1 MSEAETFF
9 DKATEERTDFQMLH
23 ETLAPDAISEEL
35 RPTIEEFGLEDN
47 CRQLA
52 QEGWTVVEDVASPEF
67 NERLRGKIQ
76 ELGGG
81 NMLLAKD
88 PVFPEAVLSPKLLA
102 MAEFSVGRGFL
113 ISQVAA
119 SVRPKGSPSIGL
131 HADANWLPAPFPAHN
146 MLLTGCWACD
156 EYTKEGGATLVIPG
170 SNVLHRHPDPD
181 EVAAKEGAIA
191 IECPPC
197 SVAMWDGNLWH
208 ANWPRETEGDRV
220 VAHITYTRLMMR
232 QIEDYGSNA
241 DDLIEQHGELM
252 AQLLGREDSLD
263 SPTGF
268 RFDKIA
274 KTFNNAK
281 L

>member
-1 MSEAETFF
+1 MSEAEDLL
-9 DKATEERTDFQMLH
+9 DKAAQAPAFQMLH
-23 ETLAPDAISEEL
+23 ETLAPEAISDEL
-35 RPTIEEFGLEDN
+35 RPTIEEFDLEDN

-52 QEGWTVVEDVASPEF
+52 AEGWTVVEDVASSEF
-67 NERLRGKIQ
+67 NERLRHKIQ
-76 ELGGG
+76 DVGGG

-88 PVFPEAVLSPKLLA
+88 PVFSEAVLSPKLLA

-113 ISQVAA
+113 ISQVAG
-119 SVRPKGSPSIGL
+119 SVRPQGSASIGL

-156 EYTKEGGATLVIPG
+156 EYTKEGGSTLVIPG
-170 SNVLHRHPDPD
+170 SNALHRHPDPD

-191 IECPPC
+191 IECPPR

-208 ANWPRETEGDRV
+208 ANWPRETEGERV

-232 QIEDYGSNA
+232 QIEDYGAIA
-241 DDLIEQHGELM
+241 DDLVERHGERM

>member
-1 MSEAETFF
+1 MSEAEDLL
-9 DKATEERTDFQMLH
+9 DKAAQAPAFQMLH
-23 ETLAPDAISEEL
+23 ETLAPEAISDEL

-52 QEGWTVVEDVASPEF
+52 AEGWTVVEDVASSEF
-67 NERLRGKIQ
+67 NERLRHKIQ
-76 ELGGG
+76 DVGGG

-88 PVFPEAVLSPKLLA
+88 PVFSEAVLSPKLLA

-113 ISQVAA
+113 ISQVAG
-119 SVRPKGSPSIGL
+119 SVRPQGSASIGL

-156 EYTKEGGATLVIPG
+156 EYTKEGGSTLVIPG
-170 SNVLHRHPDPD
+170 SNALHRHPDPD

-191 IECPPC
+191 IECPPR

-208 ANWPRETEGDRV
+208 ANWPREIEGERV

-232 QIEDYGSNA
+232 QIEDYGAIA
-241 DDLIEQHGELM
+241 DDLVERYGERM

>member
-1 MSEAETFF
+1 MSEAEDLL
-9 DKATEERTDFQMLH
+9 DKAAQAPAFQMLH
-23 ETLAPDAISEEL
+23 ETLAPEAISDEL

-52 QEGWTVVEDVASPEF
+52 AEGWTVVEDVASSEF
-67 NERLRGKIQ
+67 NERLRHKIQ
-76 ELGGG
+76 DVGGG

-88 PVFPEAVLSPKLLA
+88 PVFSEAVLSPKLLA

-113 ISQVAA
+113 ISQVAG
-119 SVRPKGSPSIGL
+119 SVRPQGSASIGL

-156 EYTKEGGATLVIPG
+156 EYTKEGGSTLVIPG
-170 SNVLHRHPDPD
+170 SNALHRHPDPD

-191 IECPPC
+191 IECPPR

-208 ANWPRETEGDRV
+208 ANWPRETEGERV

-232 QIEDYGSNA
+232 QIEDYGAIA
-241 DDLIEQHGELM
+241 DDLVERHGERM

>member
-9 DKATEERTDFQMLH
+9 DKAIEARTDVQMLH
-23 ETLAPDAISEEL
+23 ETLAPDAISDEL
-35 RPTIEEFGLEDN
+35 RPAIEEFGLEDN

-52 QEGWTVVEDVASPEF
+52 QEGWTVIEDVASTEF
-67 NERLRGKIQ
+67 NERLRDKIQ
-76 ELGGG
+76 EFGGG
-81 NMLLAKD
+81 NMLLAND
-88 PVFPEAVLSPKLLA
+88 PVFSEAVLSPKLLA

-113 ISQVAA
+113 ISQVAG
-119 SVRPKGSPSIGL
+119 SVRPQGSPSIGL

-156 EYTKEGGATLVIPG
+156 EYTKDGGATLVIPG

-181 EVAAKEGAIA
+181 EVAAKAGAIA

-197 SVAMWDGNLWH
+197 SVAMWDGNIWH
-208 ANWPRETEGDRV
+208 ANWPRETEGERV

-232 QIEDYGSNA
+232 QIEDYGSIA
-241 DDLIEQHGELM
+241 DDLVEQHGERM

>member
-1 MSEAETFF
+1 MSEAENV
-9 DKATEERTDFQMLH
+9 EETTAQAPAFQILH
-23 ETLAPDAISEEL
+23 DTLAPETISDEL

-52 QEGWTVVEDVASPEF
+52 MEGWTVVEDVASAEF
-67 NERLRGKIQ
+67 NERLRNKIL
-76 ELGGG
+76 ELRPGG

-88 PVFPEAVLSPKLLA
+88 PVFSEAVLSPKLLA

-119 SVRPKGSPSIGL
+119 SVRPQGSPSIGL

-156 EYTKEGGATLVIPG
+156 EYTKEGGSTLVIPE

-208 ANWPRETEGDRV
+208 ANWPRKTEGDRV

-232 QIEDYGSNA
+232 QIEDYGAIA
-241 DDLIEQHGELM
+241 DELIERHGDRM
-252 AQLLGREDSLD
+252 AQLLGRGDSLD

-268 RFDKIA
+268 RYDKLLD
-274 KTFNNAK
+274 TFNNAK
-281 L
+281 R

>member
-1 MSEAETFF
+1 MSEAEDLL
-9 DKATEERTDFQMLH
+9 DKAAQAPAFQMLH
-23 ETLAPDAISEEL
+23 ETLAPEAISDEL

-52 QEGWTVVEDVASPEF
+52 EEGWTVVEDVASSEF
-67 NERLRGKIQ
+67 NERLRHKIQ
-76 ELGGG
+76 DVGGG

-88 PVFPEAVLSPKLLA
+88 PVFSEAVLSPKLLA

-113 ISQVAA
+113 ISQVAG
-119 SVRPKGSPSIGL
+119 SVRPQGSASIGL

-156 EYTKEGGATLVIPG
+156 EYTKEGGSTLVIPG
-170 SNVLHRHPDPD
+170 SNALHRHPDPD

-191 IECPPC
+191 IECPPR

-208 ANWPRETEGDRV
+208 ANWPRETEGERV

-232 QIEDYGSNA
+232 QIEDYGAIA
-241 DDLIEQHGELM
+241 DDLVERHGERM

>member
-1 MSEAETFF
+1 MSEAE
-9 DKATEERTDFQMLH
+9 DLLEKAAQAPAFQMLH
-23 ETLAPDAISEEL
+23 ETLAPEAISDEL

-52 QEGWTVVEDVASPEF
+52 AEGWTVVEDVASSEF
-67 NERLRGKIQ
+67 NERLRHKIQ
-76 ELGGG
+76 DVGGG

-88 PVFPEAVLSPKLLA
+88 PVFSEAVLSPKLLA

-113 ISQVAA
+113 ISQVAG
-119 SVRPKGSPSIGL
+119 SVRPQGSASIGL

-156 EYTKEGGATLVIPG
+156 EYTKEGGSTLVIPG
-170 SNVLHRHPDPD
+170 SNALHRHPDPD

-191 IECPPC
+191 IECPPR

-208 ANWPRETEGDRV
+208 ANWPRETEGERV

-232 QIEDYGSNA
+232 QIEDYGAIA
-241 DDLIEQHGELM
+241 DDLVERHGERM

>member
-1 MSEAETFF
+1 MSEAE
-9 DKATEERTDFQMLH
+9 DLLEKAAQAPAFQMLH
-23 ETLAPDAISEEL
+23 ETLAPEAISDEL
-35 RPTIEEFGLEDN
+35 RPTIEGFGLEDN

-52 QEGWTVVEDVASPEF
+52 AEGWTVVEDVASSEF
-67 NERLRGKIQ
+67 NERLRHKIQ
-76 ELGGG
+76 DVGGG

-88 PVFPEAVLSPKLLA
+88 PVFSEAVLSPKLLA

-113 ISQVAA
+113 ISQVAG
-119 SVRPKGSPSIGL
+119 SVRPQGSASIGL

-156 EYTKEGGATLVIPG
+156 EYTKEGGSTLVIPG
-170 SNVLHRHPDPD
+170 SNALHRHPDPD

-191 IECPPC
+191 IECPPR

-208 ANWPRETEGDRV
+208 ANWPRETEGERV

-232 QIEDYGSNA
+232 QIEDYGAIA
-241 DDLIEQHGELM
+241 DDLVERHGERM